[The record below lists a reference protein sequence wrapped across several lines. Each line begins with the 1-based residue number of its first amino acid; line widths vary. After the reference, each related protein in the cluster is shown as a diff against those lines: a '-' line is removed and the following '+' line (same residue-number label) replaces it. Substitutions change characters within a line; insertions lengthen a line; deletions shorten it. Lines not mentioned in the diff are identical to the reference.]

1 MEHTSQEAR
10 QADDN
15 PEHLGGEIAA
25 SVYYSNHN
33 LREMFSRENAER
45 RRGGG
50 KMLRKLLTSAQDK
63 KCMSQMVKI
72 RAQYDVSNN
81 DDVILAWIK
90 MQVEAGKQ
98 EGIHADLLD
107 VAAKV
112 AIPERVVEWNDEAGH

>member
-1 MEHTSQEAR
+1 
-10 QADDN
+10 
-15 PEHLGGEIAA
+15 
-25 SVYYSNHN
+25 